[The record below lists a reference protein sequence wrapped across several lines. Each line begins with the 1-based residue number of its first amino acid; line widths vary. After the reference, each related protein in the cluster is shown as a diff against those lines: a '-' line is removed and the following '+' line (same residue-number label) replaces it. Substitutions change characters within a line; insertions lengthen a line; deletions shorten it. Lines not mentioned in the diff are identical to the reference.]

1 MSTKRDVV
9 IQIANLDIPEDMI
22 QEYKEAFDL
31 FDLDKNGLISAY
43 EIRKIM
49 KDLGNKLSES
59 EANEIITKFDRNG
72 DGLISFEEFV
82 TMIHTHNFSVEE
94 SNEDAVLKAF
104 KLFDPK
110 NTGKI
115 SDETFRIILTKLGKM
130 FTNSEV
136 DKFFKISRIENED
149 FIDYRKFINFWKEYK
164 ITKKIKEEE
173 SKYMT
178 YI

>member
-9 IQIANLDIPEDMI
+9 IQIPNLDIPEDMI
-22 QEYKEAFDL
+22 QEYREAFDL

-49 KDLGNKLSES
+49 KDLGNRLSES
-59 EANEIITKFDRNG
+59 EANEIILKFDRNG

-82 TMIHTHNFSVEE
+82 TMIHTRNISVEE

-115 SDETFRIILTKLGKM
+115 TNETFRIILTKMGKM

-136 DKFFKISRIENED
+136 DKFFKICRIDNED
-149 FIDYRKFINFWKEYK
+149 NIDYRKFINFWKEYK

>member
-1 MSTKRDVV
+1 MLKKRDVT
-9 IQIANLDIPEDMI
+9 IKIKNLDIPEDMI
-22 QEYKEAFDL
+22 AEYREAFDL

-49 KDLGNKLSES
+49 KDLGNRLSES
-59 EANEIITKFDRNG
+59 EANEIILKFDRNG

-115 SDETFRIILTKLGKM
+115 TNETFRIILTKQSAISVVPQHQK
-130 FTNSEV
+130 FDEV
-136 DKFFKISRIENED
+136 YLKNIHFKTSNEDYEENEKD
-149 FIDYRKFINFWKEYK
+149 EQEMIYGH
-164 ITKKIKEEE
+164 
-173 SKYMT
+173 
-178 YI
+178 

>member
-1 MSTKRDVV
+1 
-9 IQIANLDIPEDMI
+9 
-22 QEYKEAFDL
+22 
-31 FDLDKNGLISAY
+31 
-43 EIRKIM
+43 
-49 KDLGNKLSES
+49 
-59 EANEIITKFDRNG
+59 
-72 DGLISFEEFV
+72 
-82 TMIHTHNFSVEE
+82 MIHTHNFSVEE

-136 DKFFKISRIENED
+136 DKFFKISKIENED

-178 YI
+178 YIF